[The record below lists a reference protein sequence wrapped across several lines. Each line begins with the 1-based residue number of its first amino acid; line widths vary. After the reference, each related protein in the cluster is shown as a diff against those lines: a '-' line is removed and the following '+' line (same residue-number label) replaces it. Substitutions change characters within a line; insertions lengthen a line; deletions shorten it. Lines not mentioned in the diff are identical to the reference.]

1 MQFGREGKSWFD
13 YFRSLDRAHRDACTL
28 VLSYGEIADS
38 TWNFDI
44 TGSLYSE
51 VKSHIV
57 LVDDEMMARFRPTA
71 RRVVPHLLHVR
82 DAAKV
87 PACAWVS
94 PAAKELL
101 ARAR

>member
-1 MQFGREGKSWFD
+1 MQFGREGKSWFR
-13 YFRSLDRAHRDACTL
+13 YFRDLDREHRDACTL

-51 VKSHIV
+51 VHDHLV
-57 LVDDEMMARFRPTA
+57 LIDQAMMNRFSPTH
-71 RRVVPHLLHVR
+71 RRVVPHWVR
-82 DAAKV
+82 AEEARL

-94 PAAKELL
+94 SEAREVL
-101 ARAR
+101 AGVGR